1 MNYTDSSTDPY
12 CTHHP
17 SEQDIHLF
25 REGTQVRFSRKLG
38 CDLNATGFTLD
49 WVPLHFPADAH
60 SSAVFDGTHL
70 YEHADPQQGF
80 HCEWNLSIFKYGRN
94 DVRAFLLSSAMFWL
108 DEHHIDGLRV
118 EAVASMLYLDH
129 SRKEGE
135 WIPNRFGGRENR
147 EAVSFLRRLGLDC
160 FNRGEPAQ

>member
-25 REGTQVRFSRKLG
+25 REGT
-38 CDLNATGFTLD
+38 
-49 WVPLHFPADAH
+49 
-60 SSAVFDGTHL
+60 HL

-80 HCEWNLSIFKYGRN
+80 HSEWNSSIVNYGRN
-94 DVRAFLLSSAMFWL
+94 EVRAFLLSSAMFWL

-118 EAVASMLYLDH
+118 EAVASMLYLDY
-129 SRKEGE
+129 SRTEGE
-135 WIPNRFGGRENR
+135 CIANRFGGCENR
-147 EAVSFLRRLGLDC
+147 EAMSFLRRLGLDC